1 MNPLRLRFLLAA
13 ASIVLGG
20 VAIMVIQKGVG
31 DHPVLKG
38 GVICL
43 LGMILAV
50 TGLLRTSSTTDTGPR
65 PRLFQ
70 PDDPDPS
77 E

>member
-13 ASIVLGG
+13 VAITLGG
-20 VAIMVIQKGVG
+20 VAIMLIQKGVG

-38 GVICL
+38 AVVCL
-43 LGMILAV
+43 LGLILAV
-50 TGLLRTSSTTDTGPR
+50 TGFQRTSSTPQADPR

-70 PDDPDPS
+70 PDDSDPS